1 MKTGSDMPRAAPF
14 RKAAAFS
21 LLPRPNPRA
30 RRPDRTRGERLS
42 QRIGIA
48 ASFPAPASGECWK
61 VDDRVFHKTFGAGR
75 ILSVTPMGNDH
86 LLAISF
92 EGTGTKKI
100 MANFAH
106 LKRMD

>member
-1 MKTGSDMPRAAPF
+1 MSRMFRRHQGGGSG
-14 RKAAAFS
+14 S
-21 LLPRPNPRA
+21 
-30 RRPDRTRGERLS
+30 S